1 MEHELPTIALLSGS
15 FQPRGSS
22 RYTLRLAQHLRN
34 QGIAPIIFCPNADI
48 LPAERRAGLDLRE
61 YPQLRSL
68 VLGGIARNWLY
79 RDLANLKPDLLHIQ
93 SRRVLKIGT
102 WLANHLECPYLITV
116 HDYVSRTE
124 KFPVNWDLC
133 KGIIAVS
140 ESVKRDLC
148 TNRKISPEKV
158 QVIRSGVD
166 VVQSED
172 LRIPLESGRIPV
184 VGTACPLETTKGLPF
199 FLGAAAK
206 VLSTGR
212 DVEFLVAGAGPEERN
227 LRRLTRELGI
237 SERVTFVPY
246 LLDFAPSLQAMD
258 IFVLPSLQQGLGT
271 IMLEAMALGRPVIAT
286 RVGGAYSVVHD
297 HVTGLL
303 VPPSNSGELA
313 DRMVELLGD
322 PSKARDIGEAARQMV
337 AAEYPLEGMVARTA
351 ELYRQSIG
359 ERVPAL
365 AQASAEPAGQPLRSV

>member
-1 MEHELPTIALLSGS
+1 MENDSPNIVLLSGS

-22 RYTLRLAQHLRN
+22 RYTLRLAQYL
-34 QGIAPIIFCPNADI
+34 QKFGVSPVVFCPNAETLTPD
-48 LPAERRAGLDLRE
+48 RRQGLDIRE

-68 VLGGIARNWLY
+68 VLSGLARHWIF
-79 RDLANLKPDLLHIQ
+79 RDIQSLHPQLLHIQ
-93 SRRVLKIGT
+93 SRRVLKLGT
-102 WLANHLECPYLITV
+102 WLANHLAIPYLITV
-116 HDYVSRTE
+116 HDYAPRGE
-124 KFPVNWDLC
+124 KFPVNWNLC

-148 TNRKISPEKV
+148 TNRKIPADRV
-158 QVIRSGVD
+158 TVIRSGVD
-166 VVQSED
+166 LIPEAEI
-172 LRIPLESGRIPV
+172 RTPLESGRIPV
-184 VGTACPLETTKGLPF
+184 IGTACPLETTKGLPF

-206 VLSTGR
+206 VLATGR
-212 DVEFLVAGAGPEERN
+212 DVEFLVAGAGPEESN

-237 SERVTFVPY
+237 GSRVTFVPY

-297 HVTGLL
+297 HTTGLL

-313 DRMVELLGD
+313 DRMIELLGD
-322 PSKARDIGEAARQMV
+322 PSKARTIGQAARQMV
-337 AAEYPLEGMVARTA
+337 ATEYPLDGMVARTA
-351 ELYRQSIG
+351 ELYRQSIDTT
-359 ERVPAL
+359 
-365 AQASAEPAGQPLRSV
+365 SAEETTPKDVDAHAPSLS

>member
-1 MEHELPTIALLSGS
+1 MENELPTIVLLSGS

-22 RYTLRLAQHLRN
+22 RYTLRLAQHLHT
-34 QGIAPIIFCPNADI
+34 QGVSPIIFCPNAENLSQD
-48 LPAERRAGLDLRE
+48 RRQGIDVRE

-68 VLGGIARNWLY
+68 VLSGLARHWLFNDI
-79 RDLANLKPDLLHIQ
+79 RILNPQLLHIQ
-93 SRRVLKIGT
+93 SRRVQKLGT
-102 WLANHLECPYLITV
+102 WLANHLEIPYILTV
-116 HDYVSRTE
+116 HDYVPRGE

-148 TNRKISPEKV
+148 TNRKIPANRV
-158 QVIRSGVD
+158 TVIRSGVD
-166 VVQSED
+166 LTPCEEI
-172 LRIPLESGRIPV
+172 RPLLDPDRIPV
-184 VGTACPLETTKGLPF
+184 VGTACPLEMSKGLPY

-206 VLSTGR
+206 VLSTGH
-212 DVEFLVAGAGPEERN
+212 DVEFLIAGAGPEESN
-227 LRRLTRELGI
+227 LRRLSRELGI
-237 SERVTFVPY
+237 SSRVTFVPY

-297 HVTGLL
+297 HTTGLL

-322 PSKARDIGEAARQMV
+322 PSKARTIGQAAREMV
-337 AAEYPLEGMVARTA
+337 ATEYSLDGMISRTA
-351 ELYRQSIG
+351 ELYRDALSLPLH
-359 ERVPAL
+359 EETASKLADSHAPSVP
-365 AQASAEPAGQPLRSV
+365 